1 MRRVVAVGVPHH
13 ITQRGNARQD
23 IFVNDSVRRAYLRL
37 LRQHARVNRLR
48 VLAYCLMT
56 NHAHIVAVPEHDAS
70 LANTFRHAHARFAQ
84 YWNTLFS
91 RDGFHRDGHLWQN
104 RYYSCPVED
113 AALWRVIAYV
123 ERNPLRARLVRRAGE
138 YLWSSAPAHVS
149 GHDPAGLLDMAWWAE
164 CWEPAEWRAILAEGA
179 PEEAG
184 AGEEIL
190 AIRRATYTGRP
201 YGSDA
206 FIEELGRRL
215 GRRLDRQKGG
225 RPRKSVGRVDAA
237 PVVMGGAG

>member
-23 IFVNDSVRRAYLRL
+23 IFVNDSVCRVYLNL
-37 LRQHARVNRLR
+37 LREHARVNHLR
-48 VLAYCLMT
+48 ILAYCLMT

-84 YWNTLFS
+84 YWNTQ
-91 RDGFHRDGHLWQN
+91 FHRDGHLWQN
-104 RYYSCPVED
+104 RFYSCPVED

-123 ERNPLRARLVRRAGE
+123 ERNPLRARIVPQASD
-138 YLWSSAPAHVS
+138 YPWSSAPAHLG
-149 GHDPAGLLDMAWWAE
+149 GHDPAGLLDLAWWSE
-164 CWEPAEWRAILAEGA
+164 CWEPAEWQAILAEA
-179 PEEAG
+179 IPENAG
-184 AGEEIL
+184 AGDEIL

-201 YGSDA
+201 FGSDA
-206 FIEELGRRL
+206 FVEELGRRL

-225 RPRKSVGRVDAA
+225 RPRKSVERVDAKQ
-237 PVVMGGAG
+237 VVLGGAA